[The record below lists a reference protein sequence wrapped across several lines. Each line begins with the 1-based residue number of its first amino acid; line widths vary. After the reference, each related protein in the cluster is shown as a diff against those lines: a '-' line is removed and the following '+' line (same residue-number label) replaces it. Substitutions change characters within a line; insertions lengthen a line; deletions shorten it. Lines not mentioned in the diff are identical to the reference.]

1 MGPCFSEC
9 GPGAG
14 SISISWDLVRD
25 AESSPPQ
32 ASWTSI
38 SPVTR
43 SQGICVHI
51 QVWETLVWSIGR
63 CPHSPG
69 SAVPWALPSRGARRQ
84 WWKERVWL
92 LQTHRGGRRC
102 SQRGPSFRNVG
113 TPAGMATCLLPPS
126 CPGAQGACRDRKL
139 SPPSKQS
146 SELRPVGQ
154 SLCFPR
160 AGLPYASSR
169 SPVSEGQAGKT
180 EAAGP
185 GQLVMRL
192 IHRTATAEGV
202 LKTLD
207 PTLITCQPARPNR
220 AQKLWNKRAISYY
233 F

>member
-1 MGPCFSEC
+1 MSFLERHIGPCFSEC

-51 QVWETLVWSIGR
+51 QVWETLVWSTGHCLR
-63 CPHSPG
+63 PPG

-102 SQRGPSFRNVG
+102 SQRGHHSGMWEQLLGWQHASYLHSALGPRG
-113 TPAGMATCLLPPS
+113 PAGTGNCHHPASNPQSSGQWDRASVSPGQVSHTLPPALL
-126 CPGAQGACRDRKL
+126 CLRVKL
-139 SPPSKQS
+139 G
-146 SELRPVGQ
+146 RPRQRG
-154 SLCFPR
+154 P
-160 AGLPYASSR
+160 AS
-169 SPVSEGQAGKT
+169 
-180 EAAGP
+180 
-185 GQLVMRL
+185 
-192 IHRTATAEGV
+192 
-202 LKTLD
+202 
-207 PTLITCQPARPNR
+207 
-220 AQKLWNKRAISYY
+220 W
-233 F
+233 